1 MRPSITIPL
10 CAVLVAVAC
19 TSHEPPAR
27 EAPPLADTTPEPRA
41 EPKAEP
47 KPELKPEPKPE
58 PPPKVLQLIG
68 TISSVSLVEDCPDTT
83 PESLPTSPAPSAV
96 APAAPITA
104 LRDQPA
110 GDTERGMWPP
120 PCRQSTV
127 QLTLAHD
134 GDVAQRIVIQAAR
147 LVDADTNAPLGA
159 IPVRGPTRWDAT
171 SSTYVAWDELLPAGP
186 GIMASYKLAAAG
198 ERVLGRAVLELDV
211 RFDGR
216 TITLRSPE
224 FQHEPPHV
232 MVT

>member
-10 CAVLVAVAC
+10 CAALLAVAC

-27 EAPPLADTTPEPRA
+27 DAAPVAEA
-41 EPKAEP
+41 
-47 KPELKPEPKPE
+47 KPDAKPEPKPE
-58 PPPKVLQLIG
+58 PRPEPPPKILQLVG
-68 TISSVSLVEDCPDTT
+68 TISSVSFVEDCPDAVPSTA
-83 PESLPTSPAPSAV
+83 PSSSMPAPA
-96 APAAPITA
+96 APPDLAPGAPITA
-104 LRDQPA
+104 LRERKA
-110 GDTERGMWPP
+110 GDTAHGMWQP

-134 GDVAQRIVIQAAR
+134 GDIAQRIAIKAAR
-147 LVDADTNAPLGA
+147 LVDADTGAPLGTVA
-159 IPVRGPTRWDAT
+159 VRGPTRWDAT
-171 SSTYVAWDELLPAGP
+171 SSAYVAWDELLPAGP
-186 GIMASYKLAAAG
+186 GIMASYKLAAPAD
-198 ERVLGRAVLELDV
+198 RLVSRAVLELDV